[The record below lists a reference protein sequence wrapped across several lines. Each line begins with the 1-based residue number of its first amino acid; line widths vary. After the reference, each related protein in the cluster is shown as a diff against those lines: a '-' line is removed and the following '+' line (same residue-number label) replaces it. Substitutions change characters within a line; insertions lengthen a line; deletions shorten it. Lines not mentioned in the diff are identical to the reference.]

1 MGTLG
6 AAGTGEDA
14 GLASA
19 GGTEETQLRV
29 LACCCAARCK
39 RCVLCLPSLSLQYE
53 LWNMKNR
60 NLKVSRICAC
70 FRVYMS
76 RASMHESCGSA
87 ASMAKAC
94 MAVITIGASVPW
106 AQLGVGSSTC
116 GMRAP
121 QRPAQCSCSGGGG
134 SRGRCLRAQQQ
145 PSRCTA
151 ALQVVLDG
159 IWLQPAPCSRCHVH
173 P

>member
-60 NLKVSRICAC
+60 NLKMGLGV
-70 FRVYMS
+70 
-76 RASMHESCGSA
+76 ASCVG
-87 ASMAKAC
+87 
-94 MAVITIGASVPW
+94 
-106 AQLGVGSSTC
+106 LGVGIPVF
-116 GMRAP
+116 ALNL
-121 QRPAQCSCSGGGG
+121 QFWKAKGGK
-134 SRGRCLRAQQQ
+134 
-145 PSRCTA
+145 
-151 ALQVVLDG
+151 
-159 IWLQPAPCSRCHVH
+159 
-173 P
+173 